1 MSNMYSY
8 MDTQRFNLGYAR
20 EHPNAM
26 FFGLF
31 DLIRVIYEKKVEES
45 KPHWPPPK
53 IKMLEIGSHMGES
66 IMMFASSN
74 IFSEVHCIEPFEGY
88 EKFNDVN
95 NYDWNFIQEQFKIN
109 TRFFDNIILHND
121 FSYNVV
127 SNFEDETF
135 DFIYIDANHEYEH
148 IKRDIEL
155 YLPKLKKD
163 GIFGGH
169 DYYEE
174 KWPGVVNAVNEVF
187 GKPKHTFFDT
197 SWLTYDI

>member
-1 MSNMYSY
+1 
-8 MDTQRFNLGYAR
+8 
-20 EHPNAM
+20 
-26 FFGLF
+26 
-31 DLIRVIYEKKVEES
+31 
-45 KPHWPPPK
+45 
-53 IKMLEIGSHMGES
+53 MLEIGSHMGES

-95 NYDWNFIQEQFKIN
+95 NYDWNFIQEQFNIN

-155 YLPKLKKD
+155 YFKTQKRWNLWD
-163 GIFGGH
+163 H

-187 GKPKHTFFDT
+187 ESQNTHFLIQVGWPM
-197 SWLTYDI
+197 TYNILKI